1 MDEIKVVIDLGNWY
15 VKWVVFWV
23 EDWKNIVLAREMV
36 KTKWMRKWKVLDVD
50 DFIQTIN
57 VVLDSFVK
65 KLWEQFFDKIC
76 ISISHPDMIIK
87 RISEQKRVINP
98 TIWQDDINHLLNVIS
113 DTSWEVNYETIKI
126 IPVQWIIDDEMKLK
140 DPVWMEWRRL
150 DLVAD
155 IFMIPKNFYNS
166 LREIFEKIEI
176 DIFDIVPN
184 ILWASEVALDFDSK
198 DLWTLLVDIWNN
210 QTSFVVYE
218 EWYPI
223 YYWIIP
229 IWWEEVTKDISI
241 WLQLDIKEAEII
253 KKEKWVILFD
263 DNKIEDE
270 QIDMAFLSEII
281 AARYE
286 EIFDRINK
294 QLRNIW
300 KDAKLPWWVI
310 LIWWAAKM
318 QNVDRVA
325 KDIFKLASFRWKDKI
340 MWVWDISNNV
350 QYVNVIWSYL
360 WYNKYSEEQTT
371 WFTFWFGF
379 WIFKKLWKFIKD
391 LF

>member
-65 KLWEQFFDKIC
+65 KLWEQFFDNIC

-87 RISEQKRVINP
+87 RISEQKRVINQ

-126 IPVQWIIDDEMKLK
+126 IPVQWVIDDEMKLK

-150 DLVAD
+150 DLIAD
-155 IFMIPKNFYNS
+155 VFMVPKNFYNS
-166 LREIFEKIEI
+166 LNEIFEKIEI
-176 DIFDIVPN
+176 DISDIIPN
-184 ILWASEVALDFDSK
+184 ILGASEVALDFDSK
-198 DLWTLLVDIWNN
+198 DLGTLLVDIWNN
-210 QTSFVVYE
+210 QTSFVIYE

-223 YYWIIP
+223 HYWIVP

-253 KKEKWVILFD
+253 KKEKWIILFD
-263 DNKIEDE
+263 DNKVDDE

-325 KDIFKLASFRWKDKI
+325 KDIFKLASFRGKDKI

-360 WYNKYSEEQTT
+360 WYNKYSEEQPT